1 MTDQVLTGLYQS
13 QAFEELIT
21 YCNEQLARDKSNF
34 IYYGAKGKALSELN
48 QYQKAIIE
56 LSAALQLNPKYATGF
71 YNRALCY
78 FELEKYD
85 LAILDFEAAQTLD
98 PTVESYMLIGLA
110 HFHLYQDK
118 EAISNFSLYLKNQ
131 QDNQVLKWRAE
142 AYYNLGQNRLALK
155 DYELVLLSELNE
167 PGNLKQLEEIN
178 HIGLSSFKDETTT
191 LKIEQ
196 LDFEQHNFILCPHSI
211 YSAFYPNTSGVY
223 ILQFVNNE
231 YYVGQTV
238 KLLNRLKAHQKV
250 YNDIQHVYF
259 KPVAAADLLAE
270 ETATI
275 SLLESNQFRIR
286 NLKQIEFNSLFNS
299 NHQKEWLVNLD
310 FNFLSGNKFD
320 NYKVRQKYESNFISF
335 SSNPYF
341 NDFVLFVSEYVKRS
355 IPNYIASEYNYWS
368 ISCLPKYLAKENCIS
383 RININS
389 IPVLSVYLNPD
400 NSLTMMLC
408 VSKFPFLVYLDEH
421 GGFGSIFDSIPSLKL
436 EIRDAFENAEGDELI
451 LFIDQADFLNALNNK
466 IILEAIRMLNLRMMN
481 RTGKEIKY
489 RRTVFHCLDL
499 SNILIQNIKS

>member
-21 YCNEQLARDKSNF
+21 YYNEQLARDKSNF
-34 IYYGAKGKALSELN
+34 IYYGAKGKALLELN
-48 QYQKAIIE
+48 QYQEAILE
-56 LSAALQLNPKYATGF
+56 LSVALQLNPKYSIGF

-78 FELEKYD
+78 FELEKNE

-98 PTVESYMLIGLA
+98 STVESYMLIGLA
-110 HFHLYQDK
+110 HFYLYQDK

-178 HIGLSSFKDETTT
+178 YAGLFSFKDETTT
-191 LKIEQ
+191 TLKI
-196 LDFEQHNFILCPHSI
+196 EQHNFILCPHSI
-211 YSAFYPNTSGVY
+211 YSAFYLNTSGVY

-238 KLLNRLKAHQKV
+238 KLLNRLRAHQKV
-250 YNDIQHVYF
+250 YIDILHVYF
-259 KPVAAADLLAE
+259 RPVAAADLLAE

-299 NHQKEWLVNLD
+299 NQQKEWLNDLE
-310 FNFLSGNKFD
+310 FNFIAGNKFD
-320 NYKVRQKYESNFISF
+320 NNTVRKKYEANFISF
-335 SSNPYF
+335 KSKPCY
-341 NDFVLFVSEYVKRS
+341 NDFILLVSEYIKRS
-355 IPNYIASEYNYWS
+355 IPNYLASEYNYWS

-389 IPVLSVYLNPD
+389 IPVLSVYLNFD

-408 VSKFPFLVYLDEH
+408 ISKLPFMVYLNEY
-421 GGFGSIFDSIPSLKL
+421 GGFESVFDSIPSLKL
-436 EIRDAFENAEGDELI
+436 GIRDTFENAEGDELI
-451 LFIDQADFLNALNNK
+451 LFIDQADFLNALNNE
-466 IILEAIRMLNLRMMN
+466 IILRAIRMINLRMMN
-481 RTGKEIKY
+481 KTGKEIKY
-489 RRTVFHCLDL
+489 RRTVSHCLDL
-499 SNILIQNIKS
+499 SDILVQNIKS